1 MFQVEAHKVT
11 YKYVIGGS
19 LVCGLAETSGV
30 FIMARVL
37 SGTGAAGILHGA
49 MRILAFALPGAQRIY
64 MEGIG
69 AVMMGTIFP
78 TASRFPLLRGTISG

>member
-1 MFQVEAHKVT
+1 MT
-11 YKYVIGGS
+11 DNRMIGGS
-19 LVCGLAETSGV
+19 MLCGLAETSGV

-64 MEGIG
+64 MEGMG
-69 AVMMGTIFP
+69 AVMMGTSIQYSP
-78 TASRFPLLRGTISG
+78 

>member
-1 MFQVEAHKVT
+1 MPCRSGLYNVIDNKM
-11 YKYVIGGS
+11 IGGS
-19 LVCGLAETSGV
+19 MLCGLAETSGV

-64 MEGIG
+64 MEGMG
-69 AVMMGTIFP
+69 AVMMGTSIQYGPYFI
-78 TASRFPLLRGTISG
+78 RK